1 MHYIDGLYLCTM
13 CTIDRYPDALVE
25 AEASLA
31 EKDAYIATLKAEI
44 TRLVKEIKY
53 WKLHG

>member
-1 MHYIDGLYLCTM
+1 M